1 MLDELRAQV
10 CATAKKA
17 QADGLCK
24 HKSGNFSAL
33 DPATGLVA
41 ITPSGVDRDVLTP
54 AHIVLM
60 SLADGSVVECDP
72 SVRPTSEYLM
82 HLAIYRTRPD
92 ARAIVH
98 THSLYATSFAIV
110 NRPVP
115 AVIYEMFT
123 LGTTKARFPV
133 APYARPGSPE
143 LADSVVEAC
152 RESDC
157 FLLQKH
163 GAVALDEKDLDGA
176 YLKASYIEEI
186 SHLYYNALV
195 IGGGAE
201 PTSFSPDELA
211 AWHHPDDKG

>member
-1 MLDELRAQV
+1 MLDQLREEV
-10 CATAKKA
+10 CAVAKRA

-33 DPATGLVA
+33 DADSGLVA
-41 ITPSGVDRDVLTP
+41 ITPSGVDRDLLAP
-54 AHIVLM
+54 KHIVVMRL
-60 SLADGSVVECDP
+60 SDGTVLECP
-72 SVRPTSEYLM
+72 EGLRPTSEYLM

-110 NRPVP
+110 GRPVP

-123 LGTTKARFPV
+123 LGTSQARFPV

-143 LADSVVEAC
+143 LADSVVDAC

-157 FLLQKH
+157 FLLERH
-163 GAVALDEKDLDGA
+163 GAVALDETDVAGA
-176 YLKASYIEEI
+176 YLKACYVEEI
-186 SHLYYNALV
+186 SHLYFNALQ

-201 PTSFSPDELA
+201 PAAFSAEELA
-211 AWHHPDDKG
+211 AWHHPDDKA